1 MVAVA
6 LPRAASAL
14 WTTWLVAIAA
24 GLVLG
29 PRVDPAWGLDLAAPL
44 CLTAML
50 ARRLHDRI
58 GNMAG
63 HWSSRGAA
71 RARRSERCRCL
82 VATVAG
88 TVAAASL
95 NQSRP

>member
-58 GNMAG
+58 GNMAAG
-63 HWSSRGAA
+63 TGAA
-71 RARRSERCRCL
+71 AALLAL
-82 VATVAG
+82 VVPSG
-88 TVAAASL
+88 AAAS
-95 NQSRP
+95 SRPWRAPWRPHR